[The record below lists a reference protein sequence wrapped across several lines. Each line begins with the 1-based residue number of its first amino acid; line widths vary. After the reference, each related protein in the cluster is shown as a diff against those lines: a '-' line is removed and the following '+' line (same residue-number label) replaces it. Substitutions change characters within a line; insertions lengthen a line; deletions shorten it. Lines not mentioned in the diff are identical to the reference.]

1 MNKKRQNNR
10 GRWRTTCM
18 QIEEGMEG
26 RIEGEAQTEEEGRT

>member
-10 GRWRTTCM
+10 GRWRTTCI

-26 RIEGEAQTEEEGRT
+26 KIEEAQTEEEGRT